1 MSDDKFP
8 QWFGSSGIRGNL
20 KDIGPEFC
28 FELGKAVA
36 LTLNSRNPVYLAS
49 DIRST
54 SGVLKTAFMSGYS
67 SYSGVIIDIGLM
79 TTPVLSYVSGN
90 NKTLGVM
97 VTASHNPPS
106 DNGFKF
112 FFDGRECVEDFERRV
127 EKNLHLRFEKKTS
140 PRPAVPW
147 HKVGTVSF
155 QSNVRYIEE
164 YLNLL
169 SKKVEM
175 ANTEYRIIL
184 DCANNVPSLVSP
196 FLLQKLGFGDVMT
209 INEEFDPLFTSRPSE
224 PSPENL
230 RLLIETVKEENADI
244 GIAHDG
250 DGDRFAIIDEKGSF
264 LSSTSLIC
272 FFLDNLRA
280 IGSDR
285 KKVVLTSDCTKQ
297 AFEIAKKKG
306 AEIVTS
312 QIGKLRIYANDQE
325 AYFLAE
331 PYKLIFPE
339 IGNWIDGIFPVLK
352 LLEMLKMK
360 TISEQIRPYDKRK
373 ILRKAFKLP
382 SKDRLRIKS
391 LLNELPYLWSRRI
404 KEISTQDGIK
414 IFFKDDSNL
423 LIRFSGTELKI
434 KFYIESSLDSRNQ
447 KILKEII
454 SVFGFPPPS
463 FDC

>member
-1 MSDDKFP
+1 MSANKFP
-8 QWFGSSGIRGNL
+8 QWFGSSGIRGSL
-20 KDIGPEFC
+20 EDISPKLC
-28 FELGKAVA
+28 FDLGKAVA
-36 LTLNSRNPVYLAS
+36 LTLNSQNPVYIAS

-54 SGVLKTAFMSGYS
+54 SSLLKTAFMSGYS
-67 SYSGVIIDIGLM
+67 SYSGVVIDIGLT
-79 TTPVLSYVSGN
+79 TTPVLSYVSAN
-90 NKTLGVM
+90 YETLGVM

-112 FFDGRECVEDFERRV
+112 FFNGRECVEDFERKIEEKLHLRV
-127 EKNLHLRFEKKTS
+127 EKKNS
-140 PRPAVPW
+140 PHPAVPW
-147 HKVGTVSF
+147 HRVGTISF
-155 QSNVRYIEE
+155 KSNVRYIEE

-169 SKKVEM
+169 SNKVEM
-175 ANTEYRIIL
+175 GNIEYRIIL

-196 FLLQKLGFGDVMT
+196 FMFQKLGFTGVIT

-230 RLLIETVKEENADI
+230 ELLIETVKEEKADI

-250 DGDRFAIIDEKGSF
+250 DGDRFAIIDEKGNF
-264 LSSTSLIC
+264 VSSTSLIC

-285 KKVVLTSDCTKQ
+285 KKVVLTSDCTMQ

-306 AEIVTS
+306 VKVVTS
-312 QIGKLRIYANDQE
+312 PIGKLRIYAKNQE

-352 LLEMLKMK
+352 LLEMSHMK
-360 TISEQIRPYDKRK
+360 KISEQIKPYDKRK
-373 ILRKAFKLP
+373 ILRKAFRLP
-382 SKDRLRIKS
+382 TKDRPRIKN
-391 LLNELPYLWSRRI
+391 LLNELPDIWERKI
-404 KEISTQDGIK
+404 KEVSTQDGIK

-423 LIRFSGTELKI
+423 LIRFSGTEPKI
-434 KFYIESSLDSRNQ
+434 KFYIESSLDSRNE

-454 SVFGFPPPS
+454 SVFGLPPPG